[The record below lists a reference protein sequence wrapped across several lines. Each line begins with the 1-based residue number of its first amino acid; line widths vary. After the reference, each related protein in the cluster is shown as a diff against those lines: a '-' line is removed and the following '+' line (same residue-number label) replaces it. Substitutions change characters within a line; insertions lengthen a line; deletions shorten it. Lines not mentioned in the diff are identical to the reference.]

1 MESIKVGSSLF
12 GVKNCSSMIAIND
25 KFCSDYL
32 GKLNSLGQETH
43 IIVDLDNQNNDN
55 FKIAKI
61 GKREDEIYAQIVEL
75 IKNICNEKN
84 KDILEE
90 TILYQAIIKLYKH
103 LKEIYE
109 KGKAYLMMDLIEYN
123 DEPYQG
129 SIEQINKSIQE
140 AFYECVIN
148 LSLYCYENVIITEER
163 DMDKNNSNLMK
174 VEFNQNYKNE
184 HKYTNEEIIILDE
197 LKNSMKF
204 ESSFCNFVMA
214 HNPIDLY
221 KIPLT
226 FFDEFISV
234 ISKKNLN

>member
-1 MESIKVGSSLF
+1 
-12 GVKNCSSMIAIND
+12 
-25 KFCSDYL
+25 
-32 GKLNSLGQETH
+32 
-43 IIVDLDNQNNDN
+43 
-55 FKIAKI
+55 
-61 GKREDEIYAQIVEL
+61 
-75 IKNICNEKN
+75 
-84 KDILEE
+84 
-90 TILYQAIIKLYKH
+90 
-103 LKEIYE
+103 
-109 KGKAYLMMDLIEYN
+109 MDLIEYN

-234 ISKKNLN
+234 ISKKKSELDTSNIKFFELIDKLYSSKKLNEVHQFNFNMDIIKYFENYKDKFLREIDEKSKKKYVYDYSAINKVVAIRDEISLRYQTYELDDRILLNYIHIISNLTPGEY